1 MVRIGLKAK
10 DIDRG
15 ERPAGNLVFLVDVSG
30 SMSAANKLPLVK
42 QSLKMLVREL
52 SANDRISLVTYAGN
66 AGLKLPP
73 TPGNDKETI
82 LEAIDSLSS
91 GGSTHGS
98 AGIEL
103 AYEQAAENFVEG
115 GANRV
120 LLATDGDLN
129 VGITS
134 DDALESLI
142 RRKAKSGVFLTV
154 LGFGEGNLQ
163 DGKMERIA
171 ENCNGLY
178 AYID

>member
-1 MVRIGLKAK
+1 M
-10 DIDRG
+10 
-15 ERPAGNLVFLVDVSG
+15 
-30 SMSAANKLPLVK
+30 
-42 QSLKMLVREL
+42 
-52 SANDRISLVTYAGN
+52 TYAGN

-73 TPGNDKETI
+73 TSGDDKEKI

-103 AYEQAAENFVEG
+103 AYEQATENFVEG

-134 DDALESLI
+134 DDALS
-142 RRKAKSGVFLTV
+142 R
-154 LGFGEGNLQ
+154 
-163 DGKMERIA
+163 
-171 ENCNGLY
+171 
-178 AYID
+178 

>member
-1 MVRIGLKAK
+1 
-10 DIDRG
+10 
-15 ERPAGNLVFLVDVSG
+15 
-30 SMSAANKLPLVK
+30 
-42 QSLKMLVREL
+42 MLVREL

-73 TPGNDKETI
+73 TPGDDKETI

-103 AYEQAAENFVEG
+103 AYEQATENFVEG
-115 GANRV
+115 GANV

-142 RRKAKSGVFLTV
+142 RRRQSDLFDCAWLW
-154 LGFGEGNLQ
+154 
-163 DGKMERIA
+163 
-171 ENCNGLY
+171 
-178 AYID
+178 